1 MTILRPGEEVEQV
14 HLMDPSNALR
24 EIIMLVALTVCNFTM
39 DIKVGSAH
47 PVPVSNS
54 QTSHLPVRFVYSHSK
69 SYYEAAILR
78 GKN

>member
-1 MTILRPGEEVEQV
+1 MEQV
-14 HLMDPSNALR
+14 HLMDSSNALR
-24 EIIMLVALTVCNFTM
+24 EIIMLVALTAQTFTV

-54 QTSHLPVRFVYSHSK
+54 QTSHLPVRFVNSHSK
-69 SYYEAAILR
+69 SYCEAAILR